1 MANER
6 RNRILGML
14 LGLHAGDSLGAPLE
28 FSQPTVGEPIR
39 DITGGRGW
47 RAGEAT
53 DDTDLMLCLL
63 KSLAENNGE
72 LVVDDVKKK
81 YIAWLNSGPK
91 DVGVC
96 TSITL
101 RGGSV
106 GGRNQ
111 GNGSLMRCAPLAI
124 LKYVSC
130 NVSAQCRITHDSDV
144 AVRIDQKF
152 IGILQDLLKTKGDK
166 KRANEI
172 VDLDMRCSDHS
183 LLWREIKNDTWDK
196 IENNGWC
203 VASLLGACWAF
214 YNTETL
220 EDALIQIVNRGG
232 DSDTVGAI
240 CGAICGAFYG
250 MEEIPERWLSKL
262 EQKQVI
268 IENVDRLLLTPSA

>member
-1 MANER
+1 MASER
-6 RNRILGML
+6 RNKALGML

-63 KSLAENNGE
+63 KSLSENDGEFDAEDCR
-72 LVVDDVKKK
+72 LRYV
-81 YIAWLNSGPK
+81 AWLNTRPK
-91 DVGVC
+91 DVGIC
-96 TSITL
+96 TATVL

-106 GGRNQ
+106 GDRNQ
-111 GNGSLMRCAPLAI
+111 GNGSLMRCAPLA
-124 LKYVSC
+124 LRHLEWADVVY
-130 NVSAQCRITHDSDV
+130 QCSITHNNPNTFTVDYIFLS
-144 AVRIDQKF
+144 
-152 IGILQDLLKTKGDK
+152 ILQGLLKVTDKGEAK
-166 KRANEI
+166 QI
-172 VDLDMRCSDHS
+172 IDMSLAGSFLRSD
-183 LLWREIKNDTWDK
+183 WRKAKAQSKESVVNR
-196 IENNGWC
+196 GWC
-203 VASLLGACWAF
+203 VTSLLNALWAF

-220 EDALIQIVNRGG
+220 EDALVVIVNRGG